1 MKYKIQFYSSL
12 IIFIW
17 VLYLFLTGS
26 SWLTLSLYDTKN
38 VPAGT
43 FITWLG
49 VIAFPTSIYFGVF
62 IRVHNGFRNILK
74 KILIACLI
82 LAIFWVPVCY
92 LLAGNISFTFSGKP
106 EFQGGQSAMKLF
118 WIYTYGIPATAILT
132 VVLDWIY
139 QLALYLKNS
148 NKQKE

>member
-12 IIFIW
+12 IIFIG

-26 SWLTLSLYDTKN
+26 SWLTLSLHDTKY

-49 VIAFPTSIYFGVF
+49 MIAFPTSIYFGVF

-74 KILIACLI
+74 KILIGCLI
-82 LAIFWVPVCY
+82 MAILWIPVCY
-92 LLAGNISFTFSGKP
+92 LLAGNISFSFSGKP
-106 EFQGGQSAMKLF
+106 EFQGGQTAMKLF
-118 WIYTYGIPATAILT
+118 WIFTYGIPAITLVTLILDLMYQLT
-132 VVLDWIY
+132 V
-139 QLALYLKNS
+139 YLKS
-148 NKQKE
+148 TIKQKE